1 MSMSSTSPSS
11 SPTPSSSGLT
21 SSAASP
27 APSFNTPD
35 SWLQRSTDGELKA
48 GPHSLLALAGEYG
61 TPLYVYSREAIEG
74 TWQRFAQALAGRN
87 AQICYA
93 VKANSN
99 LAILGLFAA
108 LGAGF
113 DVVSGGEL
121 ARVVAAGGN
130 PARVVFSGVGK
141 SEDEIRQALVAGI
154 GCFNVESLPELARIN
169 QIAGELGLKAL
180 VSLRINPDVDAAT
193 HPYIS
198 TGLKENK
205 FGIAHSLALDAY
217 RQAAALPHLQ
227 VRGIDC
233 HIGSQITETAP
244 FLAALDKVLG
254 LVDQLEAEGIV
265 MHHLDLGG
273 GLGIQYDDETPPLP
287 EALMQ
292 ALFARLEAWRPG
304 RVPLVMFEFG
314 RALIGNGGLLLT
326 CLEYLK
332 DNEGH
337 QFAVVDAAM
346 NDLMRPAL
354 YEAWHRI
361 EVVNPA
367 DAPTVQADVVGPV
380 CESGD
385 WLGRQRRL
393 ALHEDAVLAILSAGA
408 YGSTMASNY
417 NSRPRPAEVLLDG
430 RHVHLVRER
439 ETVADLMRHEKRL
452 DLGRKG

>member
-1 MSMSSTSPSS
+1 MSSTTPS
-11 SPTPSSSGLT
+11 SPTPSFN
-21 SSAASP
+21 
-27 APSFNTPD
+27 APD
-35 SWLQRSTDGELKA
+35 GWLQRSTDGELKA
-48 GPHSLLALAGEYG
+48 GTHSLLALAGEYG
-61 TPLYVYSREAIEG
+61 TPLYVYSREAIEQ
-74 TWQRFAQALAGRN
+74 TWQRFAQALAGRH

-108 LGAGF
+108 MGAGF

-130 PARVVFSGVGK
+130 PRKVVFSGVGK
-141 SEDEIRQALVAGI
+141 SEDEIRQALSAGI
-154 GCFNVESLPELARIN
+154 GCFNVESLPELARIDR
-169 QIAGELGLKAL
+169 IAGELGVKAP

-244 FLAALDKVLG
+244 FLAALEKVLG

-287 EALMQ
+287 EALMD

-361 EVVNPA
+361 EVVNPGH
-367 DAPTVQADVVGPV
+367 APTVQADVVGPV

-385 WLGRQRRL
+385 WLGKKRNL
-393 ALHEDAVLAILSAGA
+393 ALPGDAVLAILSAGA

-452 DLGRKG
+452 DPGHRG